1 MAAGGGWRTLVAIS
15 LIVVAALLSTWIHA
29 RGELGPM
36 VTFSRSDANLT
47 ARDAWQQLPMYLA
60 LIVGA
65 VAGSSLAG
73 MLLRVAVVGLGGA
86 LATWALFL
94 TLAAIGNLKRGP
106 GYAGVG
112 SALWLLA
119 LDLVIIGLLA
129 EPVWRALGPGG
140 ERSPE
145 PRAGA

>member
-1 MAAGGGWRTLVAIS
+1 MAAAGGRQTLVAIS

-36 VTFSRSDANLT
+36 VTFGRSDANIA
-47 ARDAWQQLPMYLA
+47 ARDAWLQLPLYLA

-65 VAGSSLAG
+65 VAGASLAG
-73 MLLRVAVVGLGGA
+73 MLLRVAIVALGGA

-94 TLAAIGNLKRGP
+94 TFAAIGNVKRGP
-106 GYAGVG
+106 GYAGIG
-112 SALWLLA
+112 SALCLLA
-119 LDLVIIGLLA
+119 LDVIIIGLVA
-129 EPVWRALGPGG
+129 EPLWRAIDRQT
-140 ERSPE
+140 ERRPE